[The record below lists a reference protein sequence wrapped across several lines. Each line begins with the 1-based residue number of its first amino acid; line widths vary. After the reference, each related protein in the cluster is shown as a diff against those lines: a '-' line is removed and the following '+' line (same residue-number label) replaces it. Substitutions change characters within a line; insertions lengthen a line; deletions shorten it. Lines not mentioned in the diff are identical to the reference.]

1 MKHCMNCGK
10 EIAEDANYCPY
21 CGVSAKKMV
30 REVYSIQSVDLV
42 KKIKELIHDGSVTRI
57 IVKTEKGETLL
68 DMPITIGLIGAMLAP
83 WMAALGVIAAMVTN
97 CDIIVE
103 RRKG

>member
-1 MKHCMNCGK
+1 
-10 EIAEDANYCPY
+10 
-21 CGVSAKKMV
+21 
-30 REVYSIQSVDLV
+30 
-42 KKIKELIHDGSVTRI
+42 
-57 IVKTEKGETLL
+57 
-68 DMPITIGLIGAMLAP
+68 MLAP